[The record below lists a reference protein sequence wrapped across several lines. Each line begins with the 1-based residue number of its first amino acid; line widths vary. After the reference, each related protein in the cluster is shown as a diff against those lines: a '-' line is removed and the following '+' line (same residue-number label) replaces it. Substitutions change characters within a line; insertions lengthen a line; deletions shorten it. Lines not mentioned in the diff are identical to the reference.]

1 MREKKPDKRKVQGAE
16 TRKKLY
22 EIAKKLFSERNFS
35 DVNVEDI
42 TDEAGITKGAFYVH
56 FESKDA
62 LIAILIA
69 DYVDSADTNYKTFV
83 EALPNEMSA
92 SEVILALT
100 QKIADELMHTIGC
113 ENMKKIYQMLLTG
126 TVDSEAVKG
135 YGRELY
141 MLFYSIL
148 DKGIRRGEITSS
160 LQLEALSRHF
170 VMAIRG
176 VSYEWCVRY
185 PDFDLKE
192 QAIEHVQIL
201 LEGICFHTNSNA

>member
-22 EIAKKLFSERNFS
+22 EIAKKLFSERNLS

-62 LIAILIA
+62 LIASLIA
-69 DYVDSADTNYKTFV
+69 DYVASADMDYKTFV
-83 EALPNEMSA
+83 EALPNEMPA

-100 QKIADELMHTIGC
+100 QKIADELVDTIGC
-113 ENMKKIYQMLLTG
+113 ENMKKIYQMLLAG
-126 TVDSEAVKG
+126 TVDTEAVKG

-141 MLFYSIL
+141 LLFYSIL

-160 LQLEALSRHF
+160 LPPEVLSRHF

-185 PDFDLKE
+185 PEFDLKV
-192 QAIEHVQIL
+192 QAVEHCKL
-201 LEGICFHTNSNA
+201 LIEGIGA

>member
-69 DYVDSADTNYKTFV
+69 DYVANADTNYKTFV
-83 EALPNEMSA
+83 EALPNEMPA
-92 SEVILALT
+92 TEVILALT
-100 QKIADELMHTIGC
+100 QKIADELVDTVGC

-126 TVDSEAVKG
+126 TVNTEAVKG

-141 MLFYSIL
+141 LLFYSIL

-160 LQLEALSRHF
+160 LPLESLSRHF

-176 VSYEWCVRY
+176 VSYEWCVRS
-185 PDFDLKE
+185 PDFDLKV
-192 QAIEHVQIL
+192 QAAEHCRL
-201 LEGICFHTNSNA
+201 LVEGVKAK